1 MVALPASRRPRAGF
15 SMIEMIF
22 AVSITVLVF
31 SIAIPFFRAQ
41 TRAMDA
47 GAGKLDAFQSARY
60 AVARIEAD
68 LRFAGGEAG
77 QPVIVQAAPFA
88 IAFNANRQ
96 GRTLP
101 SGLPSDPNASYSD
114 PSFVD
119 TLTLSWA
126 VSRARTLPNSSK
138 TYPTRAY
145 TTANGTTS
153 PAETIQY
160 FLHADTSG
168 GRTNQYVLY
177 RRLNNGDSTLVTR
190 GLYVASDS
198 SFFFRYYTTNAA
210 GTTTAVANASTPI
223 YWDDSLS
230 RDDSVSAV
238 QIRAT
243 GVYYDAK
250 AQLNVYRQLYS
261 TVKLRNAFK
270 LLPIN
275 CGAVPAT
282 PSSLGVVI
290 DSAGGSLPMSK
301 LDVRLSWTA
310 VAGDSTAPRD
320 VRQYIVYRR
329 LSSATTWTPI
339 GSKPAR
345 AALNYQYLDFAL
357 PVVAGTYQYG
367 VAARDCSGLSAVRLG
382 TSAVVF
388 P

>member
-1 MVALPASRRPRAGF
+1 MDARSTPRRPRAGF

-60 AVARIEAD
+60 AVARIESD
-68 LRFAGGEAG
+68 LRFAGGEVG

-88 IAFNANRQ
+88 ISFNANRQ
-96 GRTLP
+96 GRTP
-101 SGLPSDPNASYSD
+101 PTDPNASYWD
-114 PSFVD
+114 ATLD
-119 TLTLSWA
+119 TLTTQSWM
-126 VSRARTLPNSSK
+126 VSRATALRNSGK
-138 TYPTRAY
+138 VYPTKAY
-145 TTANGTTS
+145 TTPNGTTS
-153 PAETIQY
+153 LAETIQY

-177 RRLNNGDSTLVTR
+177 RRINDRDSTLVTR
-190 GLYVASDS
+190 DLYVASDS
-198 SFFFRYYTTNAA
+198 SFFFRYYTTNVA
-210 GTTTAVANASTPI
+210 GTTTAVVSSSTPI

-250 AQLNVYRQLYS
+250 ARINVYRQLYA

-270 LLPIN
+270 LLPLS
-275 CGAVPAT
+275 CGAVPPA
-282 PSSLGVVI
+282 PSSLGMAI
-290 DSAGGSLPMSK
+290 DSVAGTK

-320 VRQYIVYRR
+320 VRQYILYRR
-329 LSSATTWTPI
+329 LNGATTWTPI
-339 GSKPAR
+339 GSKPAL
-345 AALNYQYLDFAL
+345 ATSNYRYQDFAL
-357 PVVAGTYQYG
+357 PVAAGTYQYG
-367 VAARDCSGLSAVRLG
+367 LAARDCSALSAVRAG
-382 TSAVVF
+382 SATVTF